1 VSNYYP
7 RVQELAVLFC
17 DLFFNEKDPSNYA
30 GNYQLGLEEYQKVL
44 PLTQKELDILPL
56 YTKAAHAMH
65 IVNPIYLQKVE
76 GNDAVENANWLN
88 LGRTG
93 LEFANDFWK

>member
-1 VSNYYP
+1 
-7 RVQELAVLFC
+7 
-17 DLFFNEKDPSNYA
+17 
-30 GNYQLGLEEYQKVL
+30 
-44 PLTQKELDILPL
+44 
-56 YTKAAHAMH
+56 MH